1 MTKGIKFIKSA
12 LEIIDEKK
20 LINTILEKNEIN

>member
-1 MTKGIKFIKSA
+1 MTKGIKFIKST